1 MWARSLAH
9 RWRRALGSILCT
21 TTEAQERASFASR
34 DGHCLLGF
42 ESQASELGQTESSA
56 PGSQA
61 LFASQ
66 SKVVLE
72 TAPSFTT
79 VPSSGSALEMT
90 RGLIEQRKAK
100 LFPTSTSSSGIP
112 HSAHVFVSSI
122 SVETLMTSHTKLSD
136 NGGDPR
142 WVQILDFIRK
152 VQSVASTR
160 FGCIRFFLH
169 IIKSNFPS
177 WFLQDGRRPPNPSS
191 RTVRKWEALWDW
203 LDHCRHPW
211 ESIRHFRIQSSIS
224 RSTLELPG
232 SRICGVHLRIC
243 KSLLAK
249 RWCSPP
255 HPQQWSKAHCGHF
268 RSGWDLRLCD
278 AQGLVGHQWPRV
290 GFSYGPRLQGIYTV
304 IIPYLCL
311 VITFNFIYSH
321 MFRLTAVYSVLDSHS
336 YS

>member
-1 MWARSLAH
+1 MNINSTSLAISIMFISLYIVNESYNILYLSFFRYFKRELVPKGAIDVQALPKYFAAWIQKGSDQCIYTAQQLKRYKQPHLHAGCWYLDCVRGFVFDSEAEVKTLHDGGVEVEEDTTQVIEDDEGHQDQSSAPPPKPKRGH
-9 RWRRALGSILCT
+9 RLRRGTDIVSLGS
-21 TTEAQERASFASR
+21 
-34 DGHCLLGF
+34 

-56 PGSQA
+56 PLSQT
-61 LFASQ
+61 LLASQ

-72 TAPSFTT
+72 TAPSSMT
-79 VPSSGSALEMT
+79 VPSSVSALEMT

-191 RTVRKWEALWDW
+191 RTVRK
-203 LDHCRHPW
+203 
-211 ESIRHFRIQSSIS
+211 
-224 RSTLELPG
+224 
-232 SRICGVHLRIC
+232 
-243 KSLLAK
+243 
-249 RWCSPP
+249 
-255 HPQQWSKAHCGHF
+255 
-268 RSGWDLRLCD
+268 
-278 AQGLVGHQWPRV
+278 
-290 GFSYGPRLQGIYTV
+290 
-304 IIPYLCL
+304 
-311 VITFNFIYSH
+311 
-321 MFRLTAVYSVLDSHS
+321 
-336 YS
+336 